1 MDAVLSALSIYV
13 FLLVVLRI
21 GGKRTLGQTTTFDF
35 VLVLI
40 IAETT
45 QQALLGDDFSMM
57 NAFVLIATLV
67 GLDIALSLLKR
78 KWPKLDRLVEGV
90 PMVLVEHGTPL
101 LDRMHKA
108 RVDES
113 DVMTAARE
121 LQGLKRMEQIE
132 YAVLE
137 RSGAISIVPKRN
149 ESDA

>member
-1 MDAVLSALSIYV
+1 MESVVNALCIYL

-45 QQALLGDDFSMM
+45 QQALLGGDFSLTTAML
-57 NAFVLIATLV
+57 LIATLV
-67 GLDIALSLLKR
+67 GLDIVLSLLKR

-90 PMVLVEHGTPL
+90 PMVIVEHGKPL
-101 LDRMHKA
+101 WDRMHKA

-113 DVMTAARE
+113 DVLSAARE
-121 LQGLKRMEQIE
+121 LQGLKNLDEIE

-137 RSGAISIVPKRN
+137 RSGTISIVPKRQ
-149 ESDA
+149 